1 MTTEDVSYDIL
12 KSKYDD
18 LQKQVTRFLSV
29 ERSHAR
35 TRDLLDQEMARFKII
50 QAYSENAIHTKN
62 MEELGS
68 LTVESIAEAFEFECS
83 ALLKY
88 EQPTHNVK
96 VLNSFGFEEPPGKAS
111 LDMHWIDEKGPLKK
125 GKPFIE
131 EFSGNKNSW
140 DSMGL
145 CQAIVCPY
153 FDENEILQ
161 GFLLGG
167 RSVNNKDYYDEIRE
181 EVLPSFSVFTQQM
194 GALLGNVRSQVIIK
208 QQLEKL
214 QRSNSELQETMHQL
228 QATQKEL
235 EEINT
240 NLEGIVEQR
249 TKELKGTN
257 EKLTTTNRDLHKEII
272 VRKEVEEKLRLAE
285 KSATELSEFL
295 KKMFGRYISTEVM
308 NSLIE
313 NPSTTELGGEKRNV
327 TIMISDLRGFT
338 SLSERLEP
346 EQVVTLLNNYF
357 EMMVD
362 IIFQYNGTINEI
374 IGDGLVVIF
383 GAPKSTPDQTQN
395 AIACAIEMQNAM
407 QEVNRQNRALEL
419 PELEMGIGLN
429 ETEVI
434 VGNIGS
440 SKRTKYGAIG
450 SGMNQAARI
459 ESYTVGGQI
468 LVSESI
474 LKENGQVLRVDQQ
487 FEVFPKGSDLPLKIY
502 DIGGIAGNYNLSLES
517 EHLNLQILAKKIP
530 VKYTILEGKHVG
542 RMDHDG
548 HFVKLSSKSAEM
560 VSDRPLETLINLKIS
575 LENAYEGLART
586 AFYAK
591 VVKSSESKER
601 HRLIQFTSVPPE
613 IISYFQAHL
622 QYALEPCPDVVKK
635 QKT

>member
-1 MTTEDVSYDIL
+1 
-12 KSKYDD
+12 
-18 LQKQVTRFLSV
+18 
-29 ERSHAR
+29 
-35 TRDLLDQEMARFKII
+35 
-50 QAYSENAIHTKN
+50 

-257 EKLTTTNRDLHKEII
+257 EKLT
-272 VRKEVEEKLRLAE
+272 
-285 KSATELSEFL
+285 
-295 KKMFGRYISTEVM
+295 
-308 NSLIE
+308 
-313 NPSTTELGGEKRNV
+313 
-327 TIMISDLRGFT
+327 
-338 SLSERLEP
+338 
-346 EQVVTLLNNYF
+346 
-357 EMMVD
+357 
-362 IIFQYNGTINEI
+362 
-374 IGDGLVVIF
+374 
-383 GAPKSTPDQTQN
+383 
-395 AIACAIEMQNAM
+395 
-407 QEVNRQNRALEL
+407 
-419 PELEMGIGLN
+419 
-429 ETEVI
+429 
-434 VGNIGS
+434 
-440 SKRTKYGAIG
+440 
-450 SGMNQAARI
+450 
-459 ESYTVGGQI
+459 
-468 LVSESI
+468 
-474 LKENGQVLRVDQQ
+474 
-487 FEVFPKGSDLPLKIY
+487 
-502 DIGGIAGNYNLSLES
+502 
-517 EHLNLQILAKKIP
+517 
-530 VKYTILEGKHVG
+530 
-542 RMDHDG
+542 
-548 HFVKLSSKSAEM
+548 
-560 VSDRPLETLINLKIS
+560 
-575 LENAYEGLART
+575 
-586 AFYAK
+586 
-591 VVKSSESKER
+591 
-601 HRLIQFTSVPPE
+601 
-613 IISYFQAHL
+613 
-622 QYALEPCPDVVKK
+622 
-635 QKT
+635 